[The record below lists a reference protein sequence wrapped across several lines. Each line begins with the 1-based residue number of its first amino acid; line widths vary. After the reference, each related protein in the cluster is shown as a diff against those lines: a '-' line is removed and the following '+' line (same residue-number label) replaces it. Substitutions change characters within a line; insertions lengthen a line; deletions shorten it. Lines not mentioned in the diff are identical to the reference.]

1 MSESEN
7 SPKFVFL
14 LNVGLRSVERWL
26 DSRGRPSMLSSAQTG
41 TLFYLSRH
49 DGALIGE
56 VAQALMIKA
65 PAMSGMANR
74 MEQAGL
80 IARRSDP
87 LDGRATRL
95 FMTEEGKLQSQHAKS
110 NLPTLNAKLAEGFS
124 SAEMDIVA
132 RWLESLQHKLEPDSG
147 ARSEQVTH
155 SAS

>member
-1 MSESEN
+1 MSELQD
-7 SPKFVFL
+7 SPKLFFL
-14 LNVGLRSVERWL
+14 LNVGLRSVDRWL
-26 DSRGRPSMLSSAQTG
+26 DSRRRPPVLSSAQTG

-56 VAQALMIKA
+56 VAQALMVGA

-87 LDGRATRL
+87 QDGRATRL
-95 FMTEEGKLQSQHAKS
+95 FLTEAGKVQSQRAKA
-110 NLPTLNAKLAEGFS
+110 NLPMLNAKLAEGFS
-124 SAEMDIVA
+124 SAEMDVVA

-147 ARSEQVTH
+147 ARSE
-155 SAS
+155 